1 MKVTFHGAVRTVT
14 GSMHLV
20 DADGTRL
27 LLDCGLFQGHREDF
41 YKVNSR
47 FAFPPSSVDAVIL
60 SHAHLDHCGNLPTL
74 VGQGFTGPIYC
85 TAATRDLT
93 GLVLRDSAKVQRQD
107 SSSVNDVR
115 RKTGLSPVE
124 PLYRDEDAERAIGR
138 LRSVPYHHPF
148 SIGPVTVTFY
158 DAGHI
163 LGSAITLVQAGG
175 RTLGFTGDLGRPG
188 APILHDAE
196 TPPPVDVLLTES
208 TYGDRKHPP
217 LADGERQL
225 ADVVRMTVARGGRVL
240 IPSFA
245 LGRAQDIA
253 YALHRFRESNQ
264 IPGVATFVDSPMA
277 VDATEIFRLH
287 PENFDAELQ
296 SHLEQHDPFGFK
308 QLRYVRSVEDSK
320 AINTL
325 GGPFIV
331 IATSGM
337 CEAGRILHHLRRH
350 VGDPQS
356 SLVFVSFQAENTL
369 GRRLADRVSP
379 VNILGEPHDVRL
391 QIHLLDSFSAHADR
405 DELSAWV
412 RKLPRAGHI
421 YCVHGEEP
429 QSSGLAAHLRSQG
442 FTADVPERGQQIE
455 V

>member
-1 MKVTFHGAVRTVT
+1 MQVTFHGAVRTVT

-41 YKVNSR
+41 YKVNSH

-115 RKTGLSPVE
+115 RKAGLPTVE
-124 PLYRDEDAERAIGR
+124 PLYRDEDAERAMGR
-138 LRSVPYHHPF
+138 LRSVPYHHAF

-188 APILHDAE
+188 APILPDPE

-208 TYGDRKHPP
+208 TYGDRKHLP
-217 LADGERQL
+217 LAEGERRL
-225 ADVVRMTVARGGRVL
+225 AEVVQTTVARGGKVL

-245 LGRAQDIA
+245 LGRAQDVA
-253 YALHRFRESNQ
+253 YALHRFRETNR

-277 VDATEIFRLH
+277 VDATEIFRLY
-287 PENFDAELQ
+287 PESFDAELR

-325 GGPFIV
+325 DGPFIV

-337 CEAGRILHHLRRH
+337 CEAGRILHHLHRH

-356 SLVFVSFQAENTL
+356 SLVFVSFQAESTL
-369 GRRLADRVSP
+369 GRRLADGVSP

-391 QIHLLDSFSAHADR
+391 QIHRLDAFSAHADR

-412 RKLPRAGHI
+412 QKLPRVGHV

-429 QSSGLAAHLRSQG
+429 QSSSLAAHLRSQG
-442 FTADVPERGQQIE
+442 FTADVPERGQQID

>member
-1 MKVTFHGAVRTVT
+1 MRVTFHGAVRTVT

-107 SSSVNDVR
+107 ASSVNDVR
-115 RKTGLSPVE
+115 RKTGRPPAE

-138 LRSVPYHHPF
+138 LRSVPYHYAF
-148 SIGPVTVTFY
+148 SIGPVTITFY

-188 APILHDAE
+188 APLLPDPE
-196 TPPPVDVLLTES
+196 TLPPVDVLLTES
-208 TYGDRKHPP
+208 TYGDRKHLP
-217 LADGERQL
+217 LAEGEQRL
-225 ADVVRMTVARGGRVL
+225 AEVVRTTVARGGRVL

-245 LGRAQDIA
+245 MGRAQDVA
-253 YALHRFRESNQ
+253 YALHRFRETNQ
-264 IPGVATFVDSPMA
+264 IPGVATFIDSPMA
-277 VDATEIFRLH
+277 VDATEIFRLY
-287 PENFDAELQ
+287 PESFDSELRT
-296 SHLEQHDPFGFK
+296 HLEQHDPFGFK

-320 AINTL
+320 AINML
-325 GGPFIV
+325 DGPFIV

-337 CEAGRILHHLRRH
+337 CEFGRILHHLHRH

-369 GRRLADRVSP
+369 GRRLADGVSP
-379 VNILGEPHDVRL
+379 VNILGEPHTVRL
-391 QIHLLDSFSAHADR
+391 QIHRLDAFSAHADR
-405 DELSAWV
+405 EELSAWV
-412 RKLPRAGHI
+412 RKLPSVGRI
-421 YCVHGEEP
+421 YCVHGEAT
-429 QSSGLAAHLRSQG
+429 QSSSLATHLRTLG
-442 FTADVPERGQQIE
+442 FTAEVPERGQQIE